1 MNRGKNTYRL
11 NRGAALACRAAGCYT
26 KEKSRLGGAGG
37 KSMFTGFTQETV
49 DFMWGLRF
57 NNEKSWF
64 EAHREEFQRSLNEPM
79 KALCDDIFAALDGE
93 YPELGLRHKVSRIYR
108 DARRLHGAGPYRD
121 HLWCSFEQPTEE
133 FAATPVFW
141 FELSPDSWSYGMG
154 YYCAKAVT
162 MAKHRA
168 RIDRDPKPL
177 KKLQKLLDGQSEF
190 VLEGP
195 TYARAKPCAEKT
207 LTDWYNK
214 KNFSIYHEEKLA
226 EEIYSPVIEERL
238 LAGYRFLIPFYRYF
252 MTLDSDADPREA

>member
-1 MNRGKNTYRL
+1 MLNGAQAATSLPMLSPIVDEIANERGDIKV
-11 NRGAALACRAAGCYT
+11 
-26 KEKSRLGGAGG
+26 G
-37 KSMFTGFTQETV
+37 KVNV
-49 DFMWGLRF
+49 D
-57 NNEKSWF
+57 E
-64 EAHREEFQRSLNEPM
+64 Q
-79 KALCDDIFAALDGE
+79 
-93 YPELGLRHKVSRIYR
+93 PELANNFGV
-108 DARRLHGAGPYRD
+108 
-121 HLWCSFEQPTEE
+121 
-133 FAATPVFW
+133 
-141 FELSPDSWSYGMG
+141 MG

-207 LTDWYNK
+207 LTEWYNK
-214 KNFSIYHEEKLA
+214 KNFSIYHEEKLT
-226 EEIYSPVIEERL
+226 EEIYSPVLEERL